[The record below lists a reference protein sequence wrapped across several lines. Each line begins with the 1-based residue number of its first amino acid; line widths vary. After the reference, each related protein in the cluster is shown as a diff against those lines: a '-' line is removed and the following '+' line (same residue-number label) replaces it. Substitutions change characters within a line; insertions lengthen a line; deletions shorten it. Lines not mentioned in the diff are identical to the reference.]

1 MTSAWPRA
9 WLSVVGVVLLCGCPQ
24 STSTS
29 TESAGSPGSAGSAG
43 SAGST
48 VPIPSG
54 KALATIHVAGMTERL
69 ELF

>member
-29 TESAGSPGSAGSAG
+29 TGSAGSPG

>member
-29 TESAGSPGSAGSAG
+29 TG

>member
-29 TESAGSPGSAGSAG
+29 TGSAGSPGSAG

>member
-29 TESAGSPGSAGSAG
+29 TGSAG

>member
-9 WLSVVGVVLLCGCPQ
+9 WLGVVGVVLLCGCPQ

-29 TESAGSPGSAGSAG
+29 TGSAESPGSTIS
-43 SAGST
+43 
-48 VPIPSG
+48 IPSG
-54 KALATIHVAGMTERL
+54 KALATIHVPGMAERL

>member
-9 WLSVVGVVLLCGCPQ
+9 WLSVAGVVLLCGCPQ

-29 TESAGSPGSAGSAG
+29 TGTAGSKG
-43 SAGST
+43 
-48 VPIPSG
+48 SG
-54 KALATIHVAGMTERL
+54 KALATIHVPGMTERL